1 MPDAEQSGVRM
12 RRGIRASVA
21 AMTRGAVGVVR
32 QSAPWGIVAF
42 LVAGAVTPLVL
53 PALAAAG
60 QAPVL
65 SDGLSGQLGNIGSDY
80 VGHVLIEILERIRG
94 RDRVSED
101 TAREL
106 ITAELLERL
115 EAGDEE
121 LQGGLAVLLRAVGGI
136 DAAVTEAVA
145 SGSAEVQQL
154 LAEAFTQLGAEFEQF
169 TWMLDELDSKIV
181 DIRQDTRSIRELMAG
196 QRAEQRRQT
205 HLLQRMLLA
214 VNVFGA
220 LPPQA
225 AEDERADETPPLSV
239 TDDGAASPYKGLAA
253 FEPEDAHLFFGRE
266 ALTATVL
273 ARLAERAAG
282 TPGVLVLIGP
292 SGSGKSSLLRAG
304 VLPALARGV
313 LSEGSGAKPPWLL
326 ITPGEHPVGELAEWT
341 ASLAGISAGS
351 VHDDVLADPRR
362 YTRVVRQALRG
373 RPGGADRLILVV
385 DQFEEVFTQCR
396 DEAERRAFV
405 EALCAAA
412 EDAQALVVIGVR
424 ADFYARCAAY
434 PVLVPA
440 LQDNQTVEPM
450 SVAEVREAIERPARN
465 AGLTLEPGL
474 MEVLLADL
482 GTGSAEASGQG
493 HAAGAL
499 PLLSHAL
506 YETWRRRQGGELTV
520 AGYRASGG
528 IAGAVAAT
536 AQAIYDDLDD
546 AGREQMRRLFLRLV
560 TVGDGTED
568 TRRRAGLDELF
579 PGGPGRDS
587 PLLARLVDA
596 RLVTAHESTAELTHE
611 ALLSAWPLLRTWLNQ
626 DREGRRIHRRLTL
639 DATVWDGLGRD
650 PGSVYRGTRLDVARE
665 WAADPENEADLSPLE
680 RDFLQAGIEAHAAE
694 QEAARRGLRRLR
706 RLAGGLAATLAL
718 ALVAGGVAFWQRNTA
733 QHERRTAVG
742 RQLIAQADAAR
753 TSDPATSLR
762 LGLAA
767 RRLVPGSQADTDLV
781 GGLTGTAFRR
791 RLDGHTGV
799 LVSAGYSPDGRTLAS
814 ETEQGQVFLWDTGR
828 AGRPVHVGTLPPV
841 ARRTN
846 GYAGLAFSPDGRY
859 LTTARDPETVVFWDV
874 RDRAH
879 PVQAGKVTNA
889 SGIEAMAM
897 SQAGHLLA
905 TTDGRRALTLWNVAD
920 TAHPAVVGRLKGAF
934 DDVALSRDGRTLA
947 GSSHEHGVTLWGLR
961 RRAHPAKEVTLASGS
976 ATTVAFGPDGRTLV
990 TGGEGYSAILWA
1002 IDDPSHPTRL
1012 ATLSGHSAAIGP
1024 VAFRPDGR
1032 VVAIGGDDRTVMLWD
1047 TTDPDQPAKVLRGH
1061 TGPVNALAF
1070 SPDGRTLASGSADRS
1085 VMLWNADTYRP
1096 APLAT
1101 LGRADGVDPTFGSA
1115 LAPDG
1120 HTLAT
1125 ATGDT
1130 IGLWDVT
1137 SGRRPTRLAS
1147 VAGNDTVEFSPDG
1160 RTLAVADGHAVVLWD
1175 IRDRTRPAR
1184 PVRLELSGEA
1194 TRIAFTTDGR
1204 ALATGLPGSTT
1215 LWDLRDRAR
1224 PARRASIEGGAP
1236 SFSPDGRTL
1245 AVADAERTAVLWDVR
1260 DLARPR
1266 RLADLREP
1274 GPVET
1279 ATAFSPDGRMLAATS
1294 AAGSAVLWDVRD
1306 LAHPRRGATL
1316 TGNVDPV
1323 SRMEFG
1329 PRGRILATATDGT
1342 GPDGVVRLWDVAD
1355 PARPLQISALPGSE
1369 PIAIEPSGRAI
1380 MTAEPVSVSVW
1391 DIHDLLGIVTDPAA
1405 AACSAVGTGLTR
1417 KEWAQQVGGLPYQRT
1432 CP

>member
-1 MPDAEQSGVRM
+1 MPDVEQSGVRM
-12 RRGIRASVA
+12 RRGIRASVT

-32 QSAPWGIVAF
+32 RSAPWSIVAL

-53 PALAAAG
+53 PALTAAG
-60 QAPVL
+60 QAPL
-65 SDGLSGQLGNIGSDY
+65 LTDGLSGQLGNIGSEY
-80 VGHVLIEILERIRG
+80 VGSVLVEIVERMRG
-94 RDRVSED
+94 RGGVSED
-101 TAREL
+101 AAREL

-121 LQGGLAVLLRAVGGI
+121 LQGGLAVLLRSVGGI

-154 LAEAFTQLGAEFEQF
+154 LAEAFTELGAEFEQF

-181 DIRQDTRSIRELMAG
+181 DIRQDTRSIRDLMAG
-196 QRAEQRRQT
+196 QRVEQRRQT

-225 AEDERADETPPLSV
+225 AEDGRADEAPPTPV
-239 TDDGAASPYKGLAA
+239 ADDGAASPYKGLAA

-273 ARLAERAAG
+273 ARLAERTAG

-292 SGSGKSSLLRAG
+292 SGAGKSSLLRAG

-313 LSEGSGAKPPWLL
+313 LSEGGQARPPWLL

-373 RPGGADRLILVV
+373 RADRLVLVV

-396 DEAERRAFV
+396 EEAERRAFV
-405 EALCAAA
+405 EAVCAAA
-412 EDAQALVVIGVR
+412 EDAPALVVIGVR

-434 PVLVPA
+434 PGLVPA

-450 SVAEVREAIERPARN
+450 SGAEVREAIERPARN

-520 AGYRASGG
+520 TGYRASGG

-536 AQAIYDDLDD
+536 AQAIHDDLDD
-546 AGREQMRRLFLRLV
+546 AGREQLRRLFLRLV

-579 PGGPGRDS
+579 PGGPDRG
-587 PLLARLVDA
+587 LLARLVDA
-596 RLVTAHESTAELTHE
+596 RLVTAHESTAEITHE
-611 ALLSAWPLLRTWLNQ
+611 ALLSAWPLLRAWLNK

-694 QEAARRGLRRLR
+694 QAAARREVRRLR

-742 RQLIAQADAAR
+742 RQLIAQADAVR

-767 RRLVPGSQADTDLV
+767 RRLIPGSQADTDLV
-781 GGLTGTAFRR
+781 GGLTGTAFRG
-791 RLDGHTGV
+791 RLEGHTGV
-799 LVSAGYSPDGRTLAS
+799 PVSVGYSPDGRTLAS

-828 AGRPVHVGTLPPV
+828 AGRPVHVGTLPTV
-841 ARRTN
+841 ARGTN

-859 LTTARDPETVVFWDV
+859 LTAARDPETVVFWDV

-879 PVQAGKVTNA
+879 PVQAGRVTDA

-897 SQAGHLLA
+897 SRAGHLLA
-905 TTDGRRALTLWNVAD
+905 TTDGRRTLTLWNVAD
-920 TAHPAVVGRLKGAF
+920 ATHPAVVGTLKGSF

-947 GSSHEHGVTLWGLR
+947 GSSHTHGVTLWDLR
-961 RRAHPAKEVTLASGS
+961 RRAHPAKKVTLAPGS
-976 ATTVAFGPDGRTLV
+976 ATAVAFGPDGRTLV
-990 TGGEGYSAILWA
+990 TGGEGYSAILWT

-1070 SPDGRTLASGSADRS
+1070 SPDGRTLASGSADQS

-1096 APLAT
+1096 VSLAA
-1101 LGRADGVDPTFGSA
+1101 LGRDDGVDPTFGSA

-1120 HTLAT
+1120 RTLAT

-1130 IGLWDVT
+1130 IGLWDLA
-1137 SGRRPTRLAS
+1137 SGRRPTRLSS
-1147 VAGNDTVEFSPDG
+1147 VAGNDTVVFGPDG

-1175 IRDRTRPAR
+1175 VRDRTRPAR

-1194 TRIAFTTDGR
+1194 TRIAFTADGR
-1204 ALATGLPGSTT
+1204 ALAAGLPGSTT
-1215 LWDLRDRAR
+1215 LWDLRDRAH
-1224 PARRASIEGGAP
+1224 PARRASIENGGGP
-1236 SFSPDGRTL
+1236 SFSPDGHTL
-1245 AVADAERTAVLWDVR
+1245 AVGDAERSAVLWDVR

-1266 RLADLREP
+1266 RLADLKEP
-1274 GPVET
+1274 GAVET
-1279 ATAFSPDGRMLAATS
+1279 ATAFSPDGRTLAATN
-1294 AAGSAVLWDVRD
+1294 AAGSAVLWDIRD

-1342 GPDGVVRLWDVAD
+1342 GPDDVVRLWDVAD
-1355 PARPLQISALPGSE
+1355 PARPLQVSALPGSE

-1380 MTAEPVSVSVW
+1380 MTAEPASVSVW

-1417 KEWAQQVGGLPYQRT
+1417 KEWAQQVGGLPYRRT